1 MMQTKPIAT
10 RESYGRTLAQLG
22 AENDK
27 IVVLDA
33 DLAESTKT
41 CMFQEKFPER
51 HFDCGI
57 AEANMV
63 SIAAG
68 MAAAGMIP
76 FVSSFAM
83 FATGRA
89 YEQIRNSVGYP
100 HLNVKICA
108 SHAGISVGEDGATH
122 QCVEDIALMR
132 GIPGMVVVNPAD
144 DTEACQAVRALAEY
158 YGPAYL
164 RLGRLAV
171 PVVNDPESYHFELG
185 RAVTLREGKDAT
197 VIATGLMVARA
208 LEAAEQLAQEG
219 VQVRVVNMHTIKP
232 LDVQAVVNA
241 ANETGCIVT
250 AEEHSVIGGLY
261 SAVCEA
267 MVGEGVSCP
276 VAPVAIMDAFGQSGP
291 ANALLEYYGLTAS
304 AIAQKVH
311 DCLAR

>member
-197 VIATGLMVARA
+197 VIATGLMVAHA
-208 LEAAEQLAQEG
+208 LEAAEQLAQKG

-232 LDVQAVVNA
+232 LDVQSVVNA

-304 AIAQKVH
+304 AIAQKVR

>member
-261 SAVCEA
+261 SAVCEV

-304 AIAQKVH
+304 AIAQKVR

>member
-1 MMQTKPIAT
+1 MADVKKIAT

-22 AENDK
+22 AEDDR

-41 CMFQEKFPER
+41 CVFQKAFPER

-68 MAAAGMIP
+68 LAASGMIP

-83 FATGRA
+83 FAAGRA

-122 QCVEDIALMR
+122 QCNEDIALMR
-132 GIPGMVVVNPAD
+132 NIPGMVVVNPAD
-144 DTEACQAVRALAEY
+144 DTEACLAVRAFAAYE
-158 YGPAYL
+158 GPAYM

-171 PVVNDPESYHFELG
+171 PVINDPASYRFELG
-185 RAVTLREGKDAT
+185 RAVTLREGTDAT
-197 VIATGLMVARA
+197 IAATGLMVARA
-208 LEAAEQLAQEG
+208 LEAAELLASEG
-219 VQVRVVNMHTIKP
+219 IQVRLLNVHTLKP
-232 LDVQAVVNA
+232 IDEEALCA
-241 ANETGCIVT
+241 AARETGGIVT

-267 MVGEGVSCP
+267 LLKNGAGCRVLP
-276 VAPVAIMDAFGQSGP
+276 VAVMDEFGQSGP
-291 ANALLEYYGLTAS
+291 AEELLTLYGLTAEH
-304 AIAQKVH
+304 IA
-311 DCLAR
+311 ARVRQLLNR

>member
-185 RAVTLREGKDAT
+185 RAVTLRDGKDAT

-291 ANALLEYYGLTAS
+291 ANALLEYYGLTAF
-304 AIAQKVH
+304 AIAQKVR

>member
-219 VQVRVVNMHTIKP
+219 AQVRVVNMHTIKP

-304 AIAQKVH
+304 AIAQKVR

>member
-132 GIPGMVVVNPAD
+132 GIPGMIVVNPAD

-185 RAVTLREGKDAT
+185 RAVTLREGKDTT

-304 AIAQKVH
+304 AIAQKVR

>member
-57 AEANMV
+57 AETNMV

-304 AIAQKVH
+304 AIAQKVR

>member
-22 AENDK
+22 AENNK
-27 IVVLDA
+27 VVVLDA

-68 MAAAGMIP
+68 LAAAGMIP

-144 DTEACQAVRALAEY
+144 DTEASQAVRALAEY
-158 YGPAYL
+158 KGPAYL

-171 PVVNDPESYHFELG
+171 PVINDPESYHFELG

-219 VQVRVVNMHTIKP
+219 IQVRVVNMHTIKP
-232 LDVQAVVNA
+232 LDVEAVVSA
-241 ANETGCIVT
+241 AKETGCIVT

-267 MVGEGVSCP
+267 MVGAGVSCP
-276 VAPVAIMDAFGQSGP
+276 VSPVAVMDSFGQSGP
-291 ANALLEYYGLTAS
+291 ANDLLEYYGLTAE
-304 AIAQKVH
+304 AIAQKVRER
-311 DCLAR
+311 LAH

>member
-1 MMQTKPIAT
+1 MMQTKLIAN
-10 RESYGRTLAQLG
+10 REIYGRTLAQLG

-304 AIAQKVH
+304 AIAQKVR

>member
-1 MMQTKPIAT
+1 MTQTKMIAT
-10 RESYGRTLAQLG
+10 RESYGRTLAELG
-22 AENDK
+22 EENSK

-41 CMFQEKFPER
+41 CVFQSRFPER

-108 SHAGISVGEDGATH
+108 SHAGVSVGEDGATH

-144 DTEACQAVRALAEY
+144 DTEAAQAVRAIAAHN
-158 YGPAYL
+158 GPAYL

-171 PVVNDPESYHFELG
+171 PVFNDPASYKFELG
-185 RAVTLREGKDAT
+185 RAVTLREGTDAT
-197 VIATGLMVARA
+197 IIATGLMVARA
-208 LEAAEQLAQEG
+208 MQAAEMLEQEG
-219 VQVRVVNMHTIKP
+219 VNVRVVNMHTIKP
-232 LDVQAVVNA
+232 LDVQAVASA
-241 ANETGCIVT
+241 AKETGCIVT

-267 MVGEGVSCP
+267 LISTGSACP
-276 VAPVAIMDAFGQSGP
+276 VLPVAIMDAFGQSGP
-291 ANALLEYYGLTAS
+291 ANEVLEVYGLTAQN
-304 AIAQKVH
+304 IAENVRKA
-311 DCLAR
+311 LNR

>member
-1 MMQTKPIAT
+1 MADVKKIAT

-22 AENDK
+22 AEDDR

-41 CMFQEKFPER
+41 CVFQKAFPER

-68 MAAAGMIP
+68 LAASGMIP

-83 FATGRA
+83 FAAGRA

-122 QCVEDIALMR
+122 QCNEDIALMR
-132 GIPGMVVVNPAD
+132 NIPGMVVVNPAD
-144 DTEACQAVRALAEY
+144 DTEACLAVRAFAAYE
-158 YGPAYL
+158 GPAYM

-171 PVVNDPESYHFELG
+171 PVINDPVSYRFELG
-185 RAVTLREGKDAT
+185 RAVTLREGTDAT
-197 VIATGLMVARA
+197 IAATGLMVARA
-208 LEAAEQLAQEG
+208 LEAAELLAAEG
-219 VQVRVVNMHTIKP
+219 IQVRLLNLHTLKP
-232 LDVQAVVNA
+232 IDEEALCA
-241 ANETGCIVT
+241 AARETGGIVT

-267 MVGEGVSCP
+267 LLKNGAGCRVLP
-276 VAPVAIMDAFGQSGP
+276 VAVMDEFGQSGP
-291 ANALLEYYGLTAS
+291 AEELLTLYGLTAEH
-304 AIAQKVH
+304 IA
-311 DCLAR
+311 ARVRQLLNR

>member
-22 AENDK
+22 AENNK

-241 ANETGCIVT
+241 TNETGCIVT

-304 AIAQKVH
+304 AIAQKVR

>member
-1 MMQTKPIAT
+1 MADVKKIAT
-10 RESYGRTLAQLG
+10 RESYGRTLTQLG
-22 AENDK
+22 AEDDR

-41 CMFQEKFPER
+41 CVFQKAFPER

-68 MAAAGMIP
+68 LAASGMIP

-83 FATGRA
+83 FAAGRA

-122 QCVEDIALMR
+122 QCNEDIALMR
-132 GIPGMVVVNPAD
+132 NIPGMVVVNPAD
-144 DTEACQAVRALAEY
+144 DTEACLAVRAFAAYE
-158 YGPAYL
+158 GPAYM

-171 PVVNDPESYHFELG
+171 PVINDPASYRFELG
-185 RAVTLREGKDAT
+185 RAVTLREGTDAT
-197 VIATGLMVARA
+197 IAATGLMVARA
-208 LEAAEQLAQEG
+208 LEAAELLAAEG
-219 VQVRVVNMHTIKP
+219 IQVRLLNVHTLKP
-232 LDVQAVVNA
+232 IDEEALCA
-241 ANETGCIVT
+241 AARETGGIVT

-267 MVGEGVSCP
+267 LLKNGAGCRVLP
-276 VAPVAIMDAFGQSGP
+276 VAVMDEFGQSGP
-291 ANALLEYYGLTAS
+291 AEELLTLYGLTAEH
-304 AIAQKVH
+304 IA
-311 DCLAR
+311 ARVRQLLNR

>member
-68 MAAAGMIP
+68 MAAAGMLP

-291 ANALLEYYGLTAS
+291 ANALLEYYGLTAF
-304 AIAQKVH
+304 AIAQKVR

>member
-22 AENDK
+22 AENNK

-76 FVSSFAM
+76 FVSSFAI

-304 AIAQKVH
+304 AIAQKVR

>member
-1 MMQTKPIAT
+1 MMQIKPIAT

-22 AENDK
+22 AENNK
-27 IVVLDA
+27 VVVLDA

-68 MAAAGMIP
+68 LAAAGMIP

-144 DTEACQAVRALAEY
+144 DTEASQAVRALAEY
-158 YGPAYL
+158 KGPSYL

-171 PVVNDPESYHFELG
+171 PVINDPESYYFELG

-219 VQVRVVNMHTIKP
+219 IQVRVVNMHTIKP
-232 LDVQAVVNA
+232 LDVEAVVSA
-241 ANETGCIVT
+241 AKETGCIVT

-267 MVGEGVSCP
+267 MVGAGVSCP
-276 VAPVAIMDAFGQSGP
+276 VSPVAVMDAFGQSGP
-291 ANALLEYYGLTAS
+291 ANALLEYYGLTAE
-304 AIAQKVH
+304 AIAQKVRER
-311 DCLAR
+311 LAH

>member
-132 GIPGMVVVNPAD
+132 GIPGMIVVNPAD

-304 AIAQKVH
+304 AIAQKVR

>member
-291 ANALLEYYGLTAS
+291 ANALLEYYGLTAF
-304 AIAQKVH
+304 AIAQKVR

>member
-22 AENDK
+22 AENNK
-27 IVVLDA
+27 VVVLDA

-57 AEANMV
+57 AEGNMV

-144 DTEACQAVRALAEY
+144 DTEASQAVYALADY
-158 YGPAYL
+158 KGPAYL

-171 PVVNDPESYHFELG
+171 PVINDPESYHFELG
-185 RAVTLREGKDAT
+185 RAVTLCEGKDAT

-219 VQVRVVNMHTIKP
+219 IQVRVVNMHTIKP
-232 LDVQAVVNA
+232 LDVEAVVNA
-241 ANETGCIVT
+241 AKETGCIVT

-267 MVGEGVSCP
+267 MVGAGVCCP
-276 VAPVAIMDAFGQSGP
+276 VSPIAIMDAFGQSGP
-291 ANALLEYYGLTAS
+291 ANDLLKHYGLTAE
-304 AIAQKVH
+304 AIAQKVRERV
-311 DCLAR
+311 AR

>member
-185 RAVTLREGKDAT
+185 RAVTLRDGKDAT

-291 ANALLEYYGLTAS
+291 ANALLEYYGLTVS
-304 AIAQKVH
+304 AIAQKVR

>member
-208 LEAAEQLAQEG
+208 LEAAGQLAQEG

-304 AIAQKVH
+304 AIAQKVR

>member
-185 RAVTLREGKDAT
+185 RAVTLRDGKDAT

-304 AIAQKVH
+304 AIAQKVR

>member
-89 YEQIRNSVGYP
+89 YEQIRNSIGYP

-304 AIAQKVH
+304 AIAQKVR

>member
-1 MMQTKPIAT
+1 MADVKKIAT

-22 AENDK
+22 AEDDR

-41 CMFQEKFPER
+41 CVFQKAFPER

-68 MAAAGMIP
+68 LAASGMIP

-83 FATGRA
+83 FAAGRA
-89 YEQIRNSVGYP
+89 YEQIRNTVGYP

-122 QCVEDIALMR
+122 QCNEDIALMR
-132 GIPGMVVVNPAD
+132 NIPGMVVVNPAD
-144 DTEACQAVRALAEY
+144 DTEACLAVRAFAAYE
-158 YGPAYL
+158 GPAYM

-171 PVVNDPESYHFELG
+171 PVINDPASYRFELG
-185 RAVTLREGKDAT
+185 RAVTLREGTDAT
-197 VIATGLMVARA
+197 IAATGLMVARA
-208 LEAAEQLAQEG
+208 LEAAELLASEG
-219 VQVRVVNMHTIKP
+219 IQVRLLNVHTLKP
-232 LDVQAVVNA
+232 IDEEALCA
-241 ANETGCIVT
+241 AARETGGIVT

-267 MVGEGVSCP
+267 LLKNGAGCRVLP
-276 VAPVAIMDAFGQSGP
+276 VAVMDEFGQSGP
-291 ANALLEYYGLTAS
+291 AEELLTLYGLTAEH
-304 AIAQKVH
+304 IA
-311 DCLAR
+311 ARVRQLLNR

>member
-22 AENDK
+22 AENNRV
-27 IVVLDA
+27 VVLDA

-68 MAAAGMIP
+68 LAAAGMIP

-144 DTEACQAVRALAEY
+144 DTEASQAVRALAEY
-158 YGPAYL
+158 KGPAYL

-171 PVVNDPESYHFELG
+171 PVINDPESYHFELG

-219 VQVRVVNMHTIKP
+219 IQVRVVNMHTIKP
-232 LDVQAVVNA
+232 LDVEAVVSA
-241 ANETGCIVT
+241 AKETGCIVT

-267 MVGEGVSCP
+267 MVGAGVSCP
-276 VAPVAIMDAFGQSGP
+276 VSPVAVMDAFGQSGP
-291 ANALLEYYGLTAS
+291 ANDLLEYYGLTAE
-304 AIAQKVH
+304 AIAQKVRER
-311 DCLAR
+311 LAH

>member
-22 AENDK
+22 AENNK
-27 IVVLDA
+27 VVVLDA

-57 AEANMV
+57 AEGNMV

-144 DTEACQAVRALAEY
+144 DTEASQAVRALADY
-158 YGPAYL
+158 QGPAYL

-171 PVVNDPESYHFELG
+171 PVINDPESYHFELG

-219 VQVRVVNMHTIKP
+219 IQVRVVNMHTIKP
-232 LDVQAVVNA
+232 LDVEAVVSA
-241 ANETGCIVT
+241 AKETGCIVT

-267 MVGEGVSCP
+267 MVGAGVSCP
-276 VAPVAIMDAFGQSGP
+276 VSAVAIMDAFGQSGP
-291 ANALLEYYGLTAS
+291 ANDLLKHYGLTAE
-304 AIAQKVH
+304 AIAQKVRERV
-311 DCLAR
+311 AR

>member
-10 RESYGRTLAQLG
+10 RESYGCTLAQLG

-185 RAVTLREGKDAT
+185 RAVTLRDGKDAT

-304 AIAQKVH
+304 AIAQKVR